1 MMWRTDKGS
10 PGKKDIALTS
20 WRDKNKCLFTPKRAL
35 AINQEMI
42 LFNYSLSESMTLLSL
57 LTSVW
62 VEDYMQECGRPPN
75 SCVTVEFHPS
85 LDERFPI
92 SAK

>member
-42 LFNYSLSESMTLLSL
+42 LFNYSLSESMSLLSL
-57 LTSVW
+57 LTSLW
-62 VEDYMQECGRPPN
+62 VEDYMQECGQPPN
-75 SCVTVEFHPS
+75 SCVTGEFHPS
-85 LDERFPI
+85 LDDRFPI